1 MKSVGFVG
9 KMNCSGMVLCVARLL
24 EALNKKVIY
33 IDATENQRARY
44 TVPIILSANK
54 QEQYVTQYDRVEVA
68 VRLQQYPGAKKIY
81 ACKR

>member
-1 MKSVGFVG
+1 MKSIGFIG

-33 IDATENQRARY
+33 IDATEKQQTRY

-68 VRLQQYPGAKKIY
+68 VRLQQYP
-81 ACKR
+81 